1 MLPKLI
7 ASRRKL
13 KEDVAVFF
21 VDHYFENQNSII
33 DQLPIESQ
41 DIVIFVDSNQEPTTC
56 GIDQYDRDKFLD
68 YMKNNEIDCRQ
79 MINPVHHSDH
89 FKPQFEN
96 NEFLNSVNISKQ
108 SAHLPSG
115 LKLTENHIS
124 KVANKIVEYFLS
136 IE

>member
-1 MLPKLI
+1 
-7 ASRRKL
+7 
-13 KEDVAVFF
+13 
-21 VDHYFENQNSII
+21 
-33 DQLPIESQ
+33 
-41 DIVIFVDSNQEPTTC
+41 
-56 GIDQYDRDKFLD
+56 
-68 YMKNNEIDCRQ
+68 